1 MKEHAKD
8 LLIIMPAYN
17 EEGSIGNFLDQ
28 LSKPEIARIA
38 DILVIDDG
46 SSDATNSI
54 VREKNCPII
63 KHVFNMGYG
72 AALLSGYKYAV
83 RHHYKYLIQIDS
95 DGQHDACN
103 ILTLYYQLQE
113 KDENGRCPDIVIGS
127 RFLEGATSFPIS
139 GMKKFAI
146 SAFRK
151 LIHMTTG
158 RAVTDPTSGLQ
169 GLSRQALLYYSG
181 YSHFDIKYPDANMLM
196 QMTLLGYQVEEIP
209 AVMHIRES
217 GTSMHS
223 GLKPIIYMAHM
234 FFSICA
240 TWLRIR
246 VMKKE
251 VKFKPERT

>member
-1 MKEHAKD
+1 MKKKE

-17 EEGSIGNFLDQ
+17 EEGSIGSFLDQ
-28 LSKPEIARIA
+28 LRKPEISSIA

-46 SSDATNSI
+46 SSDATNRI
-54 VREKNCPII
+54 VREKGIPVI
-63 KHVFNMGYG
+63 KHVYNMGYG

-83 RHHYKYLIQIDS
+83 RHEYQYVVQIDS

-113 KDENGRCPDIVIGS
+113 QDETGRCPDIVLGS

-139 GMKKFAI
+139 GLKKVAI
-146 SAFRK
+146 SSFRK
-151 LIHMTTG
+151 LIHMTTK
-158 RAVTDPTSGLQ
+158 RSITDPTSGLQ
-169 GLSRQALLYYSG
+169 GLSRRALLYYAG
-181 YSHFDIKYPDANMLM
+181 YSHFDIKYPDANMMM
-196 QMTLLGYQVEEIP
+196 QMLLLGYRVEEMP
-209 AVMHIRES
+209 AVMHSRES
-217 GTSMHS
+217 GTSMHH

-240 TWLRIR
+240 TWLRIC

-251 VKFKPERT
+251 TKFKPERT